1 MTTTSMLT
9 YPAAATIT
17 FALPSLANGAWRAS
31 TAVDNTANLYM
42 DATIGGSIQ
51 VDSTAPTAGGTID
64 FYLYASYDGTNYT
77 GGVTGTDATYSDVN
91 NETSF
96 HFMHSIVVTATID
109 INYEWGPF
117 NVLSVL
123 GHMPPKWGIVV
134 ENNTGRL
141 FHATGTANITK
152 YTGIK
157 YASA

>member
-1 MTTTSMLT
+1 MTTTAMLT

-17 FALPSLANGAWRAS
+17 LDLKSLANGSWRAG
-31 TAVDNTANLYM
+31 TAIDNTTNLYM

-51 VDSTAPTAGGTID
+51 VHSTAPTAGGTID

-77 GGVTGTDATYSDVN
+77 GGASGTDGAYSDAD

-96 HFMHSIVVTATID
+96 HFMHSIVVTATISVD
-109 INYEWGPF
+109 YEWGPF

-123 GHMPPKWGIVV
+123 GHMPPKWGVVV
-134 ENNTGRL
+134 ENNTGQIL
-141 FHATGTANITK
+141 HATGTANITK
-152 YTGIK
+152 YTGLK